1 MFLLLVV
8 RGDVTRGVL
17 QADGELVVVRHALA
31 RRLAVL
37 VETHFF
43 VVDDAV
49 HVVPRP
55 ANHTA
60 VGSGD
65 GSGDVVACEAL
76 PVGRGAHLLE
86 AFLLWPSHSCLRCS
100 SPSWGELESRF
111 LVGSVV
117 D

>member
-8 RGDVTRGVL
+8 RGDITRGVL

-60 VGSGD
+60 A
-65 GSGDVVACEAL
+65 GSGDVAAFEAL
-76 PVGRGAHLLE
+76 PAGRGAHLLE

-100 SPSWGELESRF
+100 GPSWGEQESRF
-111 LVGSVV
+111 VVGSVV